1 MRSSRI
7 MQGLSLL
14 SVSAAVLLC
23 ACAAPPR
30 AFDVTR
36 LERDVAAAEAR
47 SGGRLGV
54 AVVEPTSGQRWVHH
68 AGERFP
74 LQSVFKAPLAAA
86 VLARVDAG
94 ALALDTKIEVRR
106 DELSVCWSPL
116 AEALQGEAQSFSLL
130 DLLTQSVAVSDN
142 TAADVL
148 MHEIGGPDSINALL
162 SRSSVTGMHVDRY
175 ERDLQLQFHGLAAY
189 EPAMSTCKGMDAA
202 VDRLPKDEQVRAFE
216 AYLRDPRDTT
226 TPEAAADF
234 LLKLDRGEMLT
245 PASTRV
251 LLDIMHATKTG
262 PRRLRAGLPLDA
274 RLAHKTGT
282 SADTEGRNGATND
295 IGIATLP
302 DGRKLVIV
310 ALLTDS
316 SAPEETR
323 EGALADVARAA
334 VGALTRLQ

>member
-1 MRSSRI
+1 M
-7 MQGLSLL
+7 SLF
-14 SVSAAVLLC
+14 SVAAVLLC

-30 AFDVTR
+30 ALDVTR
-36 LERDVAAAEAR
+36 LERDIAAAEAR

-54 AVVEPTSGQRWVHH
+54 AVVEPTSGERWVHH
-68 AGERFP
+68 AGQRFP
-74 LQSVFKAPLAAA
+74 LQSTFKAPLAAA

-94 ALALDTKIEVRR
+94 ALSLDTKIEVRR
-106 DELSVCWSPL
+106 DDLSVCWSPL
-116 AEALQGEAQSFSLL
+116 AESFQGEAQSFSVL
-130 DLLTQSVAVSDN
+130 DLITESVTTSDN

-148 MHEIGGPDSINALL
+148 MHQLGGPESVNVLL
-162 SRSSVTGMHVDRY
+162 SKSAVVGIRVDRY

-189 EPAMSTCKGMDAA
+189 EPAMSTCEGMDAA
-202 VDRLPKDEQVRAFE
+202 VARVPKDEQLRAYE

-234 LLKLDRGEMLT
+234 LLKLDRGEMLGPT
-245 PASTRV
+245 STRV
-251 LLDIMHATKTG
+251 LLDIMYATKTG
-262 PRRLRAGLPLDA
+262 AQRLRAGLPPGA

-316 SAPEETR
+316 NAPQETR
-323 EGALADVARAA
+323 EAALADVARAA
-334 VGALTRLQ
+334 VGALASTPPGGT

>member
-1 MRSSRI
+1 
-7 MQGLSLL
+7 MQRLSLL
-14 SVSAAVLLC
+14 SAALLLS
-23 ACAAPPR
+23 ACAATPR
-30 AFDVTR
+30 ALDVTR

-54 AVVEPTSGQRWVHH
+54 AVVEPSSGQRWVHH

-74 LQSVFKAPLAAA
+74 LQSTFKAPLAAA

-106 DELSVCWSPL
+106 DDLSVCWSPL
-116 AEALQGEAQSFSLL
+116 AEAFQGEAQSFSLL
-130 DLLTQSVAVSDN
+130 DLLTQSVAISDN

-148 MHEIGGPDSINALL
+148 MHQIGGPDSVNALL
-162 SRSSVTGMHVDRY
+162 SRSGVTGMRVDRY
-175 ERDLQLQFHGLAAY
+175 ERDLQLQFHGFAAY

-202 VDRLPKDEQVRAFE
+202 IERLPKDEQLRAFD

-251 LLDIMHATKTG
+251 LLDIMHGAKTG
-262 PRRLRAGLPLDA
+262 IRRLRAGLPPDA

-295 IGIATLP
+295 IGIVSLP

-334 VGALTRLQ
+334 VGAMTIPQ